1 MKEIRLRGITIRNF
15 KGCDFLDVAFGDIT
29 HITGRNGVGK
39 STIFDAFC
47 YVLFNKDSRGAADF
61 LKRPVDQDGKFKDE
75 RSTIEVLVS
84 LLVDGEPVELIKRE
98 CRKYS
103 KNRETGEDEF
113 TGNETSYMINGVSV
127 KQKDY
132 SKFIADIISENDF
145 HLLTDINYFPSLT
158 KAEKRKILIT
168 LCGSIN
174 NADITSDDGTGDKY
188 ADVRA
193 GIATCGEEAY
203 LLSLRK
209 EKKQAE
215 KQQSGIQMMLEQA
228 QVALASGL
236 SVSELEKRQSDITA
250 KVADTQTEIST
261 IKEQTGV
268 FDLMTERDEI
278 QSKIRD
284 IEGKA
289 KRLIDADIEKAHKEI
304 LATQAAIGSLDS
316 EIATRKERGRSLV
329 ERVKTLEIERASLK
343 KQYDKEKA
351 SYFDA
356 SRSINCPTCGAP
368 FSKERVEIAVMNF
381 TKAKKKALNALVKAG
396 EANKE
401 SMETNTKAIQ
411 DTKAEVEV
419 LLQQKAERESE
430 LVSLQ
435 EALDK
440 LPRDVDLSA
449 NGEYTELM
457 RQLADI
463 DAKIASVNEKRKAI
477 DELQESLERLK
488 NELREI
494 DAAIEAKQDQKAK
507 VESLRTQSREAGQGI
522 AKIERLEYLVSDFSR
537 RKSEM
542 ISAIVNDHFT
552 KAKFVLFTP
561 KIGGGYTEVCDITYN
576 GVDYGSL
583 NSGHRITVMLDVINA
598 YQKIL
603 GITAPIFIDN
613 AECLSSDNEPVLDSQ
628 VVFLK
633 VTDGDLG
640 ITSQNKETEVGE

>member
-1 MKEIRLRGITIRNF
+1 
-15 KGCDFLDVAFGDIT
+15 
-29 HITGRNGVGK
+29 
-39 STIFDAFC
+39 
-47 YVLFNKDSRGAADF
+47 
-61 LKRPVDQDGKFKDE
+61 
-75 RSTIEVLVS
+75 
-84 LLVDGEPVELIKRE
+84 
-98 CRKYS
+98 
-103 KNRETGEDEF
+103 
-113 TGNETSYMINGVSV
+113 
-127 KQKDY
+127 
-132 SKFIADIISENDF
+132 
-145 HLLTDINYFPSLT
+145 
-158 KAEKRKILIT
+158 
-168 LCGSIN
+168 
-174 NADITSDDGTGDKY
+174 
-188 ADVRA
+188 
-193 GIATCGEEAY
+193 
-203 LLSLRK
+203 
-209 EKKQAE
+209 
-215 KQQSGIQMMLEQA
+215 MLEQA

-381 TKAKKKALNALVKAG
+381 TKAKKKALSALVKAG

-440 LPRDVDLSA
+440 LPRDIDLST

-457 RQLADI
+457 RRLADI
-463 DAKIASVNEKRKAI
+463 DERIASVNEKRKAI

-613 AECLSSDNEPVLDSQ
+613 AECLSSDNEPVLDGQ